1 MIKFLFFAGI
11 AEKTGLEKL
20 DVDLK
25 EVMVAQEDSQVT
37 EPTVR
42 ACYHYLLRK
51 FPVIEHD
58 LERAMIAV
66 NEEFSTKDRILVD
79 ADIVAIIPPVSG
91 G

>member
-1 MIKFLFFAGI
+1 MIKVLFFAGI
-11 AEKTGLEKL
+11 AEKTGLEL
-20 DVDLK
+20 IELDLK
-25 EVMVAQEDSQVT
+25 EVLIAQGDSQET

-42 ACYHYLLRK
+42 ACYHYLLKK
-51 FPVIEHD
+51 FPVIQHD